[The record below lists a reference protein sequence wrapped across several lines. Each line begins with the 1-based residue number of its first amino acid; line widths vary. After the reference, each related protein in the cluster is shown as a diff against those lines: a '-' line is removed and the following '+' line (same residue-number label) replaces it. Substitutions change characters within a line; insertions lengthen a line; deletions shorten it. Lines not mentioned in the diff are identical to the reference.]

1 MRSRR
6 CLQPRYGT
14 HLALALAC
22 LVRTAVASRAAT
34 FTVINTND
42 LGAGSL
48 RQAILDANATALGSL
63 PVVDAF
69 NRMRVGDTNVT
80 QLGGQVAW
88 SALSDARLKANIR
101 DLDLGLDFVSALRPV
116 AFTLRQGDASTG
128 LGFLAQADFGGETP

>member
-1 MRSRR
+1 MRPIVPMLLLLISVVS
-6 CLQPRYGT
+6 LGWTATYTVSNT
-14 HLALALAC
+14 HNAG
-22 LVRTAVASRAAT
+22 V
-34 FTVINTND
+34 
-42 LGAGSL
+42 GSL

-69 NRMRVGDTNVT
+69 NRIRVGDTNVT